1 MPLRIGRAPM
11 GSKPRSRRQDL
22 IRTIP
27 LGTVFPGIFI
37 AIASVQQPNLGDAM
51 RQDWLF
57 VVLAF
62 IVGALTVALPRKFPL
77 IASIVALVVFA
88 GISNSTA
95 FDAFALQC
103 CVLAGFFFGLCLRS
117 LLYQWKNWNDPR
129 SKNVHA

>member
-1 MPLRIGRAPM
+1 
-11 GSKPRSRRQDL
+11 
-22 IRTIP
+22 
-27 LGTVFPGIFI
+27 
-37 AIASVQQPNLGDAM
+37 M